1 MKRRPARRA
10 GPHTPRRRR
19 PSDNLM
25 HVHCEHPLWAYTSR
39 CDNTTVRVVQP
50 REQVHRGRIV
60 LVINSFEGSRAVE
73 RAVAHGFGSE
83 DTLVVS
89 GGASAESLVRTE
101 HCIHYKVVHNS
112 IDFTGLI
119 TVVERL
125 PNIVR
130 AMGTFDAFF
139 YSHDTVE
146 FGQAFR
152 SRVLSFDLQSSL
164 RLLPSVS
171 MNMGVYRMSELQQ
184 CAHVLRQW
192 RSRDHPTQNDLRT
205 LKAFGVYW
213 EDGVFA
219 CMRTAH
225 AMTSQERCVRS
236 QLPARVYNGTAL
248 RIAEHYL
255 DLDLV
260 KFKANWRAPNATPG
274 ARAPRSSSWVL
285 GS

>member
-1 MKRRPARRA
+1 
-10 GPHTPRRRR
+10 
-19 PSDNLM
+19 M

-139 YSHDTVE
+139 YSTTLWSLARPFARGSCRSICNHRS
-146 FGQAFR
+146 ACCHR
-152 SRVLSFDLQSSL
+152 SR
-164 RLLPSVS
+164 
-171 MNMGVYRMSELQQ
+171 
-184 CAHVLRQW
+184 
-192 RSRDHPTQNDLRT
+192 
-205 LKAFGVYW
+205 
-213 EDGVFA
+213 
-219 CMRTAH
+219 
-225 AMTSQERCVRS
+225 
-236 QLPARVYNGTAL
+236 
-248 RIAEHYL
+248 
-255 DLDLV
+255 
-260 KFKANWRAPNATPG
+260 
-274 ARAPRSSSWVL
+274 
-285 GS
+285 